1 MRSGDEQ
8 VNPGSPA
15 NVEVVT
21 SKGRGAIPERP
32 IVSIATALQRCV
44 DPEVVM
50 PEDLGR
56 ERRRIN
62 GRTLAVLAGIAT
74 LTAAVTTGVLAF
86 SNTKAEIVAPSFEL
100 EPTDPEVL
108 ETLQCTFARY
118 KQVCG
123 CDGDNN
129 AWMEGNCDSEGL
141 KDQIPNCNDVP
152 DARTDML
159 RKSGRSDPYKWAV
172 EEKSEGPNSCGND
185 LKKGFDPKGFHWRHQ
200 SR

>member
-1 MRSGDEQ
+1 MRLDGKQLGGSSTDFGSLTSG
-8 VNPGSPA
+8 
-15 NVEVVT
+15 T
-21 SKGRGAIPERP
+21 RGNIPTVP
-32 IVSIATALQRCV
+32 IATVLQRCD

-50 PEDLGR
+50 PGDLGC
-56 ERRRIN
+56 ERRKIS

-74 LTAAVTTGVLAF
+74 LVSAATTGVLAL
-86 SNTKAEIVAPSFEL
+86 SNTKAEVVAPSFDL

-108 ETLQCTFARY
+108 KAVQCMFARY
-118 KQVCG
+118 KEVCG

-129 AWMEGNCDSEGL
+129 TWMEENCDVEGL
-141 KDQIPNCNDVP
+141 EDKIPNCNDVP

-159 RKSGRSDPYKWAV
+159 GKSGRSDPYKWAV

-185 LKKGFDPKGFHWRHQ
+185 LKRGFDSKGFQWRHQ